1 MLYLVM
7 DLFFYNFTPYLSY
20 LFLLNINN
28 KSLVYIIS
36 LGFLLDFI
44 LNMWCYNLIFIILLY
59 LIKKYFFK
67 FNYNNIFYYY
77 VVNIGIIITYFL
89 VSMIIFSSVNWVQ
102 IINVLIIN
110 SIFILI
116 SYKINTSNILFSR
129 WWYGWISNSV

>member
-36 LGFLLDFI
+36 LGFLLDVI

-59 LIKKYFFK
+59 LIRKHFFK

-89 VSMIIFSSVNWVQ
+89 VSMLIFSSISLVQ

-116 SYKINTSNILFSR
+116 SYRINTSNILFSR
-129 WWYGWISNSV
+129 

>member
-89 VSMIIFSSVNWVQ
+89 FSMLIFSSISLVQ

-129 WWYGWISNSV
+129 

>member
-59 LIKKYFFK
+59 LIRKYFFK

-89 VSMIIFSSVNWVQ
+89 VSMLIFSSISLVQ

-116 SYKINTSNILFSR
+116 SYKINTSNILFYR
-129 WWYGWISNSV
+129 

>member
-59 LIKKYFFK
+59 LIRKYFFK

-89 VSMIIFSSVNWVQ
+89 VSMLIFSSISLVQ

-116 SYKINTSNILFSR
+116 SYKINISNILFSR
-129 WWYGWISNSV
+129 

>member
-36 LGFLLDFI
+36 LGFLLDVI

-89 VSMIIFSSVNWVQ
+89 VSMLIFSSISLVQ

-129 WWYGWISNSV
+129 

>member
-44 LNMWCYNLIFIILLY
+44 LNMWCYNSIFIILLY

-89 VSMIIFSSVNWVQ
+89 VSMLIFSSISLVQ

-129 WWYGWISNSV
+129 

>member
-28 KSLVYIIS
+28 KSLVYLLA
-36 LGFLLDFI
+36 LGILLDFI
-44 LNMWCYNLIFIILLY
+44 LNIWFYNLIFLILLY
-59 LIKKYFFK
+59 LVKKYFLK
-67 FNYNNIFYYY
+67 FNYNNIFNYYLI
-77 VVNIGIIITYFL
+77 NIGIVFVYFL
-89 VSMIIFSSVNWVQ
+89 VSMLIFSSINIAQ
-102 IINVLIIN
+102 IINVLFIN

-129 WWYGWISNSV
+129 

>member
-77 VVNIGIIITYFL
+77 
-89 VSMIIFSSVNWVQ
+89 
-102 IINVLIIN
+102 
-110 SIFILI
+110 
-116 SYKINTSNILFSR
+116 INTFYN
-129 WWYGWISNSV
+129 

>member
-89 VSMIIFSSVNWVQ
+89 VSMLIFSSISLVQ

-116 SYKINTSNILFSR
+116 SYKINISNVLFSR
-129 WWYGWISNSV
+129 

>member
-28 KSLVYIIS
+28 KSLVYLLA
-36 LGFLLDFI
+36 LGILLDFI
-44 LNMWCYNLIFIILLY
+44 LNIWLYNLIFLILLY
-59 LIKKYFFK
+59 LVKKYFLK
-67 FNYNNIFYYY
+67 FNYNNIFNYYLI
-77 VVNIGIIITYFL
+77 NIGIVFVYFL
-89 VSMIIFSSVNWVQ
+89 VSMLIFSSINIAQ
-102 IINVLIIN
+102 IINVLFIN

-129 WWYGWISNSV
+129 

>member
-1 MLYLVM
+1 MLYLIM

-77 VVNIGIIITYFL
+77 VVNIGFIITYFL
-89 VSMIIFSSVNWVQ
+89 VSMLIFSSISLVQ

-129 WWYGWISNSV
+129 

>member
-77 VVNIGIIITYFL
+77 IVNIGIIITYFL
-89 VSMIIFSSVNWVQ
+89 VSMLIFSSISLVQ

-129 WWYGWISNSV
+129 

>member
-77 VVNIGIIITYFL
+77 VVNIGFIITYFL
-89 VSMIIFSSVNWVQ
+89 VSMLIFSSISLVQ

-129 WWYGWISNSV
+129 

>member
-59 LIKKYFFK
+59 LIRKYFFK

-89 VSMIIFSSVNWVQ
+89 VSMLIFSSISLVQ

-116 SYKINTSNILFSR
+116 SYKINTSNVLFSR
-129 WWYGWISNSV
+129 

>member
-28 KSLVYIIS
+28 KSLVYLLA
-36 LGFLLDFI
+36 LGILLDFI
-44 LNMWCYNLIFIILLY
+44 LNIWFYNLILLILLY
-59 LIKKYFFK
+59 LVKKYFLK
-67 FNYNNIFYYY
+67 FNYNNIFNYYLI
-77 VVNIGIIITYFL
+77 NIGIVFAYFI
-89 VSMIIFSSVNWVQ
+89 VSMSIFSSINIAQ
-102 IINVLIIN
+102 IINVLFIN

-129 WWYGWISNSV
+129 

>member
-89 VSMIIFSSVNWVQ
+89 VSMLIFSSISLVQ

-116 SYKINTSNILFSR
+116 SYKINISNILFSR
-129 WWYGWISNSV
+129 

>member
-44 LNMWCYNLIFIILLY
+44 LNMWCYNSIFIILLY

-77 VVNIGIIITYFL
+77 IVNIGIIITYFL
-89 VSMIIFSSVNWVQ
+89 VSMLIFSSISLVQ

-129 WWYGWISNSV
+129 

>member
-67 FNYNNIFYYY
+67 FNYNNLFYYY

-89 VSMIIFSSVNWVQ
+89 VSMLIFSSISLVQ

-129 WWYGWISNSV
+129 

>member
-89 VSMIIFSSVNWVQ
+89 VSMLIFSSISLVQ

-116 SYKINTSNILFSR
+116 SYKINTSNVLFSR
-129 WWYGWISNSV
+129 